1 MQNQSKNKIIDD
13 SVVAPIKVNPEFPV
27 AIVDYNTRGENPDI
41 KPHIHNMCE
50 IGYCFAGTGIFLIAN
65 KVFSFKA
72 GDGVFITSKEFHY
85 ARGNAGQETTWG
97 FLNFDPLGLI
107 PSCPENPSIRK
118 ILGCCCGKNFCNI
131 FDGNQYPEL
140 TACIRKI
147 ITERRNARKNWQPMI
162 RAGVWELLLLLSRI
176 CPEEIDSDDD
186 YGNYEDSVRIMSA
199 LNYMNLHYSEKIT
212 LSDLARACHTS
223 IPNFRKLFCKAMG
236 IAPYPYL
243 SRLRIKYA
251 CSLMENQNEPL
262 YQIACQTG
270 FNEISNFNRQFQNII
285 GMSPSQYRQQIIG
298 KKKIQEQDSLF

>member
-1 MQNQSKNKIIDD
+1 MQNQSKISDD
-13 SVVAPIKVNPEFPV
+13 SVVAPIEVSPEFPV
-27 AIVDYNTRGENPDI
+27 AVVDYNTRGENPDI

-65 KVFSFKA
+65 KVFPFKA

-107 PSCPENPSIRK
+107 PSCPENPSIQK
-118 ILGCCCGKNFCNI
+118 ILSCCCGKDFCNI

-147 ITERRNARKNWQPMI
+147 ITERRNAQKNWQPMI
-162 RAGVWELLLLLSRI
+162 RVGVWELLLHLSRI
-176 CPEEIDSDDD
+176 CPENIDPDDD

-199 LNYMNLHYSEKIT
+199 LNYMNLHYSEKIS
-212 LSDLARACHTS
+212 LSDLAHACRTS

-236 IAPYPYL
+236 MAPYPYL

-251 CSLMENQNEPL
+251 CSLMENRHEPL
-262 YQIACQTG
+262 YQIAGQTG
-270 FNEISNFNRQFQNII
+270 FNEISNFNRQFQAIV
-285 GMSPSQYRQQIIG
+285 GMSPGQYRRRMIE
-298 KKKIQEQDSLF
+298 KEKEQEKGGRL